1 VGPDIRT
8 YCLRMVDGN
17 EIMGELFEGSLRND
31 VAETISRNA
40 QGMYG
45 AMFFSPLDLLSA

>member
-1 VGPDIRT
+1 
-8 YCLRMVDGN
+8 
-17 EIMGELFEGSLRND
+17 MGELFEGSLRND